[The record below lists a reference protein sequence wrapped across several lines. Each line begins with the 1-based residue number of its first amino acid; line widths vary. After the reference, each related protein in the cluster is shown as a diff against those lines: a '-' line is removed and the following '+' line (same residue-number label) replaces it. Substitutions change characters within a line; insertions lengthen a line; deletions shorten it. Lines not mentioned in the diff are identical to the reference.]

1 MEDRDKRKAQ
11 KHRTAAAAHRV
22 AAQRHMLMATMVETG
37 AAFRELH
44 DTMTAGDAR
53 DVATHPD
60 LAEWNVQMDAFY
72 GSA

>member
-11 KHRTAAAAHRV
+11 EHRTAAAAHRF
-22 AAQRHMLMATMVETG
+22 AAQRHIVMAHLVETG
-37 AAFRELH
+37 AAFRRFNDL
-44 DTMTAGDAR
+44 MTLADAH

-72 GSA
+72 GSV